1 MPWSS
6 ENRNIADSDLSILD
20 IKSQVIEE
28 VVSWSTIQAG
38 KIPSNEILLSSGILD
53 EELLQHLR
61 EERLATMLADE
72 VLEKD
77 EVWVE
82 YEFEESQVKLDI
94 ADMVLEQ
101 LVSEIIDSFS

>member
-1 MPWSS
+1 
-6 ENRNIADSDLSILD
+6 
-20 IKSQVIEE
+20 
-28 VVSWSTIQAG
+28 
-38 KIPSNEILLSSGILD
+38 
-53 EELLQHLR
+53 
-61 EERLATMLADE
+61 MLADE